1 MSTRQAPAP
10 RPARGRRSTAARPV
24 HGRRSA
30 QPAQRSPLRAA
41 WLTTG
46 LLTAVVVA
54 SLAATGGSY
63 ALWNGSASAQPAGVT
78 SGTSGLVVTQQSALD
93 SSRLLPG
100 QGAIGTFTA
109 KNTGTVPLDVAVS
122 ARGTSSNSAFLGEL
136 SVRIGPVASTSAC
149 VSGATTWSGRPG
161 QLTTTSGFVRIQPGA
176 SAVVCSEV
184 VLDQDAP
191 QSVQGSTGQLTFA
204 LTGTQVKP

>member
-10 RPARGRRSTAARPV
+10 RPARGRRSAAARPV
-24 HGRRSA
+24 HGRRST
-30 QPAQRSPLRAA
+30 QPARRSPLRAA
-41 WLTTG
+41 WLTIG
-46 LLTAVVVA
+46 LLTAVLVA

-122 ARGTSSNSAFLGEL
+122 TRGTSSNSAFLGEL

-161 QLTTTSGFVRIQPGA
+161 QLTTSSDFVRIQPGA

-184 VLDQDAP
+184 VLDRDAP